1 MAKKNG
7 NKDKK
12 TPKIAAQTV
21 KKAEPKVAE
30 QAAVAETKPEPKV
43 ETKTEPTKLTVV
55 KDTRTKDEKRRDRL
69 ALRSKALEE
78 ALAQNLPFNEN
89 HPAMAFEQNYQQ
101 AFKDA
106 TTSPNAIPADAIKAA
121 KAKLAEDLAKIK
133 VPAAAEEGRIGERI
147 MAKAND
153 TPAIAE
159 AIKHFNSQVAE
170 GVEEVKPLVEGTII
184 TEQKDELST
193 DAVAEAA
200 TDEQPVTTSSDEA
213 TPTVLES
220 DATEGAAMEEPAEQ
234 ALTNEF
240 DEHGKLIRWPNES
253 SKSYGRRKHEAK
265 LSGAWK
271 KPEITTVTVEEI
283 DGGVQLVDETR
294 NGEPPETKRYPT
306 GELVYHSDHDGQSV
320 PLTAEN
326 DNEIKV
332 DDDLVKNGSFA
343 ATAETETSDAT
354 QDVPETQKDQPEEVQ
369 KPVQTEPVSK
379 PVEPGPSEAKT
390 DKTPTL
396 VVDNKHT
403 SIEIAAAKKF
413 YGSAWTDERAVNL
426 TEAHM
431 WLAKAVDSDSQIRG
445 LPYENKSPVNPR
457 TRYRMAMNAALKFEA
472 LALGGTPYVFTAGDI
487 EAIFADFPNTA
498 TKAA

>member
-7 NKDKK
+7 NKGKK
-12 TPKIAAQTV
+12 APKIAAQTV
-21 KKAEPKVAE
+21 KKPEPKVAE
-30 QAAVAETKPEPKV
+30 QATVAETKPEPAKP

-69 ALRSKALEE
+69 ALRDKALEE
-78 ALAQNLPFNEN
+78 ALAQNLPFNEK
-89 HPAMAFEQNYQQ
+89 HPAMAFEQNYKQ
-101 AFKDA
+101 AFQDA
-106 TTSPNAIPADAIKAA
+106 TTSPNAIPAAAIKAA
-121 KAKLAEDLAKIK
+121 KAEIAASIAKN
-133 VPAAAEEGRIGERI
+133 ANEGRIGERI
-147 MAKAND
+147 IAKAND

-184 TEQKDELST
+184 TEQTNELST

-240 DEHGKLIRWPNES
+240 DENGKLIRWPNES

-271 KPEITTVTVEEI
+271 KPETTTVTVEPI

-326 DNEIKV
+326 NNEIKV

-343 ATAETETSDAT
+343 ATAETGTSDAT

-369 KPVQTEPVSK
+369 EPVQTEPVSK

-396 VVDNKHT
+396 VVNNKHT
-403 SIEIAAAKKF
+403 SVEIAAAKKF

-498 TKAA
+498 KKAA